1 MNSTIT
7 TPYTFQS
14 STVNKTT
21 TYTVQPNTNPPS
33 TTPYTSMV
41 NTTTMNGLSTTEES
55 EHGVIDLP
63 LGASLLVINICII
76 VLNVFIIAVIVRF
89 RTKNAIDVFVL
100 ALATTD
106 LIKGLI
112 PVPMSVYIYLTE
124 WYLIEGS
131 YACDFFGWIAFTT
144 NSGSMLLLTLMS
156 IERFVAIAHPFA
168 YKAWVRPNKILA
180 IILTAEVFT
189 GIHSAL
195 PLLGVGRILPY
206 NGGAYSHFDYSR
218 YDYGTMAYSVFIIC
232 YGFSMILVVMVAYS
246 FVFHKIRDLIHRHK
260 RMTNARSDGSVRR
273 DKSIRQLNLKTE
285 TMFSYLTVALMVL
298 FWFSWLPFL
307 MVVVAS
313 QIGAKQPHGKLDL
326 FAIRIAVVNSM
337 LNPIACAALC
347 KPYRNGI
354 MYYFRV
360 FLSYFGF
367 KKPDDNVWDPWKKN
381 TRRHHTRRHKPSV
394 VDFNER
400 DFARS
405 EIFASSYDDSG
416 LGTGEFCRT
425 RIPSVLD
432 SFECYRQ
439 KISSRC
445 EGEPLLSSTEKEG
458 FMNGDHHKHIA
469 LSCNHAAQGIYRKQ
483 SKDRES
489 LSTLSSQGSET
500 SDLEDG
506 RRSKSSSR
514 KNSKYRKKSSVREGP
529 DANKLVNGTPTPLQR
544 RKKIFVE
551 KVQKYIHQKKERKH
565 SFDLLDEKPVRK
577 TISAGDLLD
586 PDYIQM
592 QERHREKRKVKS
604 FQVKLKKNEDYESSG
619 NEAEEN
625 DRLLVAVHPR
635 RERAS
640 TLGEMDELVTTLSN
654 KHPSWKNL
662 NQQEDIETPDVNDQH
677 CSDDKGHHQDKVL
690 LPRQPF
696 VANGSAYT
704 IIDGPEEE
712 RLKGYSTQKSEE
724 ERRCVS
730 EAFSDDTTI
739 PLDNMAAKASKNGK
753 VATHTSA
760 HSLKM
765 IDHVTKELVE
775 FSQNSLNNSAS
786 NQPIT

>member
-416 LGTGEFCRT
+416 L
-425 RIPSVLD
+425 
-432 SFECYRQ
+432 
-439 KISSRC
+439 
-445 EGEPLLSSTEKEG
+445 
-458 FMNGDHHKHIA
+458 
-469 LSCNHAAQGIYRKQ
+469 AAQGIYRKQ